1 MRANNFHN
9 KQLTN
14 QNGAI
19 PVCLP
24 RLRRVGAGRQEGAM
38 RVVRRCVQVQKLMR

>member
-1 MRANNFHN
+1 MKVKNFHN
-9 KQLTN
+9 KQITN

-19 PVCLP
+19 LVCLP
-24 RLRRVGAGRQEGAM
+24 RLRRGEGGRQEGAM

>member
-1 MRANNFHN
+1 MKVKKFHN

-19 PVCLP
+19 LVCLP

-38 RVVRRCVQVQKLMR
+38 RVVRRCMQVQKLMR

>member
-1 MRANNFHN
+1 MKVKNFHN
-9 KQLTN
+9 KQITN

-19 PVCLP
+19 PVRLP

-38 RVVRRCVQVQKLMR
+38 HVVRRCVQVQKLMR